1 MFMSAIWAYLV
12 VDPLI
17 CLSTTIFGTINIFVS
32 LFDKVGNSQMV
43 IARLWARSL
52 LWIAGVHVTAEGL
65 EKIDLTKPFVIA
77 ANHASFFD
85 TPVILDKIGLQF
97 RFLAKEGLFK
107 IPLLG
112 THLKLAG
119 HVPVPQGDP
128 RAAIRT
134 MQAAAENI
142 REKRISM
149 LIFPEGGRT
158 RDGNLQEFKEGV
170 AYIAIKAGVPIIPVG
185 LTGTRGV
192 LPMGSGI
199 VRRGRVTLRIG
210 DPISTEGCSLKDRQK
225 LTDEVRERV
234 QGLLGEVIG

>member
-1 MFMSAIWAYLV
+1 MFMSALWAYLV

-17 CLSTTIFGTINIFVS
+17 YLSTMIFGTINLFVS
-32 LFDKVGNSQMV
+32 LFDKVGNAQMV
-43 IARLWARSL
+43 IARIWARSL
-52 LWIAGVHVTAEGL
+52 LLIAGVRVTAEGL

-77 ANHASFFD
+77 TNHASYFD

-119 HVPVPQGDP
+119 HVPVPQKDP
-128 RAAIRT
+128 RAALRT
-134 MQAAAENI
+134 MQTAADNI
-142 REKRISM
+142 REKKISM

-185 LTGTRGV
+185 LTGTREIV
-192 LPMGSGI
+192 AMGSAI
-199 VRRGRVTLRIG
+199 VRPGKVTLRVG
-210 DPISTEGCSLKDRQK
+210 DPISTEGLSLKDRQA
-225 LTDEVRERV
+225 LTDQVRERV
-234 QGLLGEVIG
+234 QALIG